1 MSKQNI
7 VIVSRSVSISTVV
20 QRYITGTPGSYD
32 FSTIGRE
39 NELEE
44 KLPYLKTAYIFI
56 ESCFYSL
63 ATAHMVAGY
72 LRRYPKHKITVFTG
86 ASGPSY
92 AFVRFLYWG
101 VERFISFREGKEE
114 ILKGLRLVLR
124 GEACIPPEPGRL
136 ADSYDALPPAAPFLT
151 PRELEIVRLMADGF
165 SGEQIAEALCLN
177 RKTVKNHRMHIY
189 RKCNVNNPVGLMKF
203 ALNRNIIRMDDLRN
217 QEEK

>member
-1 MSKQNI
+1 
-7 VIVSRSVSISTVV
+7 
-20 QRYITGTPGSYD
+20 
-32 FSTIGRE
+32 
-39 NELEE
+39 
-44 KLPYLKTAYIFI
+44 LKSSCIFI
-56 ESCFYSL
+56 ESCFSSL
-63 ATAHMVAGY
+63 ATAHIVAGY
-72 LRRYPKHKITVFTG
+72 LKRYPEHTIAVFTG

-124 GEACIPPEPGRL
+124 GGTYIPPGLERL
-136 ADSYDALPPAAPFLT
+136 AESYDALPPAAPFLT

-165 SGEQIAEALCLN
+165 SGEQIGEALCLN

-203 ALNRNIIRMDDLRN
+203 ALNRNIIRLDDLKN
-217 QEEK
+217 